1 MSTPMADAATNPGP
15 GSSQPMESA
24 APQAL
29 DAPALRALL
38 AQREAQCA
46 EQAAAMEAWMHAV
59 SHDLR
64 APLRHIT
71 SYGPLVRE
79 LLEAAPGLDA
89 EARQEALAFLGTMD
103 QSARRMGRMLEGL
116 LALSRVAR
124 APLRVQAV
132 DLAVL
137 VAQAREALER
147 AGTGAGHSV
156 QWQVAGEPPTVQ
168 GDAALLL
175 QLLTELLTNAL
186 KFTRGRAPACIS
198 VDWARGAMG
207 KSRSAC
213 RTTAWASIQR
223 RRRGCSASS
232 GACTATASLKAWA
245 PAWPWCRPWP
255 TAMAARP
262 RPARCRER
270 AVRCGCAGRVDDS
283 SRPACLRAAYRP
295 PASAARWFRFPRVR
309 KP

>member
-15 GSSQPMESA
+15 GASQPMESA

-89 EARQEALAFLGTMD
+89 GARQEALAFLGTMD

-168 GDAALLL
+168 GDAALL

-198 VDWARGAMG
+198 VGWARGGDGQVTLSVQDNGVGFNPAQAAG
-207 KSRSAC
+207 LFGIFRRLHRDSEFEGVGAGLALVQAVAHRHGG
-213 RTTAWASIQR
+213 TA
-223 RRRGCSASS
+223 
-232 GACTATASLKAWA
+232 
-245 PAWPWCRPWP
+245 
-255 TAMAARP
+255 
-262 RPARCRER
+262 E
-270 AVRCGCAGRVDDS
+270 
-283 SRPACLRAAYRP
+283 
-295 PASAARWFRFPRVR
+295 ASAVPGEGCTVRVR
-309 KP
+309 WAG